1 MSAAAH
7 QTDLLII
14 GGGCAGLSLARELSA
29 CKYAGSVVMI
39 EPRETYNDDRSWC
52 FWAPDQHSLSTWVA
66 HKWTS
71 WAFGVAGHP
80 IEVRSCPGYS
90 YQYVRSKD
98 FYEKS
103 GFIIKQNAN
112 MTLNMGQR
120 VTDVQKNNGRWLVST
135 ASSQYD
141 AKFVVD
147 TRPPSEQ
154 RMRQSTLYQSFLG
167 LEIELNQPL
176 PDTHH
181 VELMTEMRVVN
192 GEFCFTYVLPL
203 GPKKVLV
210 ETTFFARTPLTP
222 QVIEQELHL
231 LLEQRA
237 WRSGRV
243 IRQEYGVLPMG
254 LPPSLEPQ
262 EPGWIRSGIGGGALR
277 ASSGYGFM
285 RIQRWAQHCA
295 AQLSSHAP
303 TALNLETQGLLKH
316 MDKVFLKVLQQQ
328 PERAPAIFQ
337 QLLGRVEPS
346 QFIRF
351 MDDRPKHSDLLA
363 IINSMPA
370 WPFIKVLATAGWR
383 P

>member
-1 MSAAAH
+1 MSAATH
-7 QTDLLII
+7 PTDILII
-14 GGGCAGLSLARELSA
+14 GAGCAGLSLARELSA
-29 CKYAGSVVMI
+29 CKYTGSVVLI
-39 EPRETYNDDRSWC
+39 EPRAAYNDDRSWC
-52 FWAPDQHSLSTWVA
+52 FWAPDQHPLSTWVG
-66 HKWTS
+66 HKWSS

-80 IEVRSCPGYS
+80 IQVQSCPGYS

-120 VTDVQKNNGRWLVST
+120 VMDVQKNNDRWLVST

-154 RMRQSTLYQSFLG
+154 RMSQSTLYQSFLG

-262 EPGWIRSGIGGGALR
+262 EPGWIRSGVGGGALR

-295 AQLSSHAP
+295 AQFARHAP
-303 TALNLETQGLLKH
+303 TSLNLETQGLLKH

-346 QFIRF
+346 RFIRF